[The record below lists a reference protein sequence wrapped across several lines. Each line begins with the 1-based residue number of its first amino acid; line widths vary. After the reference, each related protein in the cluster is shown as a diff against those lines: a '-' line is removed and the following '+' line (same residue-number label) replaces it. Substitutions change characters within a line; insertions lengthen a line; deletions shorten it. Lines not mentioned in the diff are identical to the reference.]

1 VTAHFDPPLLPR
13 VTVIRGEVDAG
24 VNLAR
29 EWADRQKREGNMRGA
44 AIGYAEA
51 AQLSLAGRRW
61 STAQRMA
68 EQSEILADSMNFVD
82 ESIIAKQARGL
93 AVYHLGDVEEGLQ
106 LLREAAAMA
115 VRHPTMGSIVG
126 THTALGDALGAY
138 GDVNGALE
146 AYDVAAQEIEG
157 SSVSVSGDLHKASFR
172 TQQLTPFTG
181 ALRALF
187 ASGRAPR
194 DLSTLF
200 SWAARRKAAALA
212 EATGVTSR
220 ERRPSLREVQAS
232 LGKTEILIDYLA
244 VDSLIAAVV
253 VTPKMAT
260 LVDMGF
266 GVADVRSLV
275 QRVRGSLSASYAG
288 AVDLARIS
296 FDAPAAQALY
306 RLVLKPALQVTNDAR
321 TLLIAPDGPLH
332 HIPFDALVTGDE
344 ELSVVRIRDAVEL
357 DQVIDQFE
365 VAYVPSGW
373 FVANRPRGSARQL
386 PDNPRIVA
394 VSYAAPGAEDE
405 VNSLR
410 AAWPS
415 ARITTL
421 TEASA
426 TETAVR
432 RELARNDV
440 AHFAVHAAADDGDV
454 LASYVRVAPDDVN
467 DGYVHVNEVG
477 GLSLTTSLVVLSG
490 CETVS
495 GPLYEGEGLMGLAR
509 GYLAAGTP
517 TVVATRWPI
526 GPATASLTGAFYR
539 NLAAGETP
547 GSALRNAKLAV
558 RSDPDTR
565 HPFYW
570 AGWLVIGR

>member
-1 VTAHFDPPLLPR
+1 MVQS
-13 VTVIRGEVDAG
+13 GQVDAG
-24 VNLAR
+24 ATLAR
-29 EWADRQKREGNMRGA
+29 EWADRERREGNLHGA
-44 AIGYAEA
+44 AIGYVVT
-51 AQLSLAGRRW
+51 AQLLLEVHRW
-61 STAQRMA
+61 SMAQRMA
-68 EQSEILADSMNFVD
+68 VEAETLADSMHFMD
-82 ESIIAKQARGL
+82 ESIAARQARGL
-93 AVYHLGDVEEGLQ
+93 AVFHLGDAEEGLRF
-106 LLREAAAMA
+106 LKEAASMA
-115 VRHPTMGSIVG
+115 VQHPTMGSIAG
-126 THTALGDALGAY
+126 THTALGEALESS
-138 GDVNGALE
+138 GDVPGALE
-146 AYDVAAQEIEG
+146 AYDVAAQAIER
-157 SSVSVSGDLHKASFR
+157 SAVTLTGDLHKASFR

-181 ALRALF
+181 ALRTLL
-187 ASGRAPR
+187 ASGQAQS

-200 SWAARRKAAALA
+200 SWAARRKAAALV
-212 EATGVTSR
+212 EAAGLTLR
-220 ERRPSLREVQAS
+220 ERPPSLREVQTS
-232 LGKTEILIDYLA
+232 LGKTEMLIDYLV
-244 VDSLIAAVV
+244 VDSLVAAVV
-253 VTPKMAT
+253 ITPELARLVELEIDAT
-260 LVDMGF
+260 G
-266 GVADVRSLV
+266 VRSLA
-275 QRVRGSLSASYAG
+275 QRLRGSLGASYAG
-288 AVDLARIS
+288 AVDMARIS

-321 TLLIAPDGPLH
+321 TLLIAADGPLH

-344 ELSVVRIRDAVEL
+344 ELSVVRIGDVVEL

-477 GLSLTTSLVVLSG
+477 GLSLTTSLIVLSG

-517 TVVATRWPI
+517 TVVATRWPVGI
-526 GPATASLTGAFYR
+526 AVASLTGAFYR